1 MITDKKLAIIV
12 PFSNRLDQ
20 MYTFIGHMEY
30 FLKDK
35 VEYQIHFIEQDD
47 ADTFFN
53 YGKLCNAGVKIV
65 EDWADYIVFQDV
77 DILPKMEMCDYD
89 YNYHPTHLCPN
100 LKPYPHWIGGAFKI
114 DKKQFIKA
122 NGFSNDYWGG
132 GFHWPDFLY
141 RLDKHNLLLTK
152 RYFTRDISKFHA
164 LTEVKEVN
172 KSIKKT
178 IYPFVSDENNC
189 AMIKANKTTDYIFED
204 SFTISLNTFI
214 NDDQSTDGTLIG
226 KQGYDMGLLIMRNEA
241 IVAQIWDEA
250 NDLYQ
255 IWYPHKIHTNKWIN
269 LALRVD
275 LDKRVMDLYV
285 DGKLVSSSKI
295 GKTLK
300 DFRGKDIWIGSMA
313 FKDSFEGKLSNLCL
327 FDYALTNSE
336 IQKLYTDGYKNI
348 EGQIQ
353 TNFPAT
359 INVDF
364 DKKFGEFYVDSSKS
378 FSNAR
383 IVSSGIHQQIFSEEL
398 NLSHEFNM
406 PEQSIGKFEI
416 LENSKKFTIL
426 DNYTYKTKDEN
437 FAENEKMFFYEIT
450 SGVLDTDLFGY
461 NTTSYKELV
470 NEEIKAGVYK
480 HKIKI

>member
-1 MITDKKLAIIV
+1 
-12 PFSNRLDQ
+12 
-20 MYTFIGHMEY
+20 
-30 FLKDK
+30 
-35 VEYQIHFIEQDD
+35 
-47 ADTFFN
+47 
-53 YGKLCNAGVKIV
+53 
-65 EDWADYIVFQDV
+65 
-77 DILPKMEMCDYD
+77 
-89 YNYHPTHLCPN
+89 
-100 LKPYPHWIGGAFKI
+100 
-114 DKKQFIKA
+114 
-122 NGFSNDYWGG
+122 
-132 GFHWPDFLY
+132 
-141 RLDKHNLLLTK
+141 
-152 RYFTRDISKFHA
+152 
-164 LTEVKEVN
+164 
-172 KSIKKT
+172 
-178 IYPFVSDENNC
+178 
-189 AMIKANKTTDYIFED
+189 
-204 SFTISLNTFI
+204 
-214 NDDQSTDGTLIG
+214 
-226 KQGYDMGLLIMRNEA
+226 MGLLIMRNEA

-269 LALRVD
+269 LAFRVD
-275 LDKRVMDLYV
+275 LDKHVMDLYV

-336 IQKLYTDGYKNI
+336 IQKLYSDGYKNL

-406 PEQSIGKFEI
+406 PENSSGKFEI

-426 DNYTYKTKDEN
+426 DNYTYKVKDEN

-470 NEEIKAGVYK
+470 NEEIKTNVYK